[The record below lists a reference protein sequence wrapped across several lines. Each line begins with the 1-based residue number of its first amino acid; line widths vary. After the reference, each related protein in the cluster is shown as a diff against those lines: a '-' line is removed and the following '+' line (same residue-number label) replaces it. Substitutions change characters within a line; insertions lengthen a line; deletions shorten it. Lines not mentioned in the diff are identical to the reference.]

1 MLKKLFAA
9 LVAFGQFG
17 AACAAAD
24 VYQIDPKHT
33 YPSFEAD
40 HMGGKSVW
48 RGKINKSSGTIAL
61 DRTAKTGSVD
71 VTMDMTSINF
81 GLTAMDDHA
90 RSADFLDVAK
100 FPTASYK
107 GKLTEW
113 KGDAPTAVDGELTL
127 HGVTKPLKLAIHSI
141 KCMPD
146 PMLKVESCGADASA
160 SFNRDDYGVDGG
172 KAWGFQMF
180 VRLAIQV
187 EAAKIPA
194 AKP

>member
-33 YPSFEAD
+33 YPSFE
-40 HMGGKSVW
+40 
-48 RGKINKSSGTIAL
+48 ITL